1 LRAEPPTGG
10 LIDGKEIARRI
21 RDELAREVASL
32 SARGIVPGLAVVLV
46 GDDPASAVY
55 VKAKGKACDEAGM
68 KSLTIRLP
76 ADTSEQVLLGRV
88 RALNGDDSIHGILVQ
103 MPLPRQIDPDTVI
116 RAIDPRKDVDGFH
129 PINVGKLLIGERDG
143 FAPCT
148 PAGVQE
154 LLVQSG
160 VDTVGKECVVIGRSN
175 IVGKPM
181 AALMFQ
187 DQLGANA
194 TATVCHRYTR
204 DLAQHTRRADILIA
218 AAGRPGLV
226 TRDMVKPGAVVIDV
240 GINRVD
246 DPTSPKGYRIVGD
259 VDFEG
264 VREVASL
271 VTPVP
276 GGVGP
281 MTIAMLLR
289 NTVRAAA
296 LIAGI
301 ERQPALS
308 GTVRATDVHA

>member
-1 LRAEPPTGG
+1 
-10 LIDGKEIARRI
+10 
-21 RDELAREVASL
+21 
-32 SARGIVPGLAVVLV
+32 
-46 GDDPASAVY
+46 
-55 VKAKGKACDEAGM
+55 M

-76 ADTSEQVLLGRV
+76 ADTSEQLLLGRV

-175 IVGKPM
+175 IVGKPR

-194 TATVCHRYTR
+194 TVTVCHRYTR

-246 DPTSPKGYRIVGD
+246 DPTSPRGYRIVGD

-308 GTVRATDVHA
+308 GTVRATDVRA

>member
-1 LRAEPPTGG
+1 MRAEPSSGA
-10 LIDGKEIARRI
+10 LIDGRAIARRI
-21 RDELAREVASL
+21 RDDLAREVASL

-76 ADTSEQVLLGRV
+76 ADTSEQALLGRV

-116 RAIDPRKDVDGFH
+116 RTIDPRKDVDGFH

-194 TATVCHRYTR
+194 TVTVCHRYTR

-218 AAGRPGLV
+218 AAGRPRLV

-246 DPTSPKGYRIVGD
+246 DPASPKGYRIVGD
-259 VDFEG
+259 VDLDD

-308 GTVRATDVHA
+308 GTVRATDVPA